1 MKPSQYLQSKDQRVY
16 DLVTQLNK
24 TIEEIEE
31 ALIRVEFIALK
42 QINDLEARKEI
53 KRLVDSVWRYERKI
67 EMKKPS
73 E

>member
-31 ALIRVEFIALK
+31 ALFRVEFIALK
-42 QINDLEARKEI
+42 HIDDLEARKEI